1 MSPDDDLKARFR
13 QIMARHRG
21 AAHAIQVRELAGR
34 LGLGEGHN
42 GQRMVQ
48 IVKRELVDEGLLI
61 ASSCGKQSGYFL
73 PETQAE
79 VEATLRNYENRL
91 KSLAVL
97 ICKTKGAAGF
107 KAYLGQLAMEFE
119 EQTIGVK
126 S

>member
-1 MSPDDDLKARFR
+1 MTPDDDLKARFR

-21 AAHAIQVRELAGR
+21 AARAIQVRELAGR
-34 LGLGEGHN
+34 LGLGDGHN

-48 IVKRELVDEGLLI
+48 IVKRELVDDGLLI

-73 PETQAE
+73 PETDAE
-79 VEATLRNYENRL
+79 VQATLKNYENRL

-97 ICKTKGAAGF
+97 ICKTKGAAGL

-119 EQTIGVK
+119 EEVQV
-126 S
+126 